1 MKRMKRRCWFGEGD
15 GWGRGDEEG
24 VRAGLRQQSALPE
37 TAERCVLA
45 RRMVYGT
52 EAYGVAVS
60 GGGQL
65 RISELLAA
73 KADCGSAG

>member
-1 MKRMKRRCWFGEGD
+1 MVGEGVMR
-15 GWGRGDEEG
+15 RGGGEVGGICWVG